1 MVLSE
6 KFKTEMLGNDAK
18 LIEFYEKLDIEM
30 EEKEEKGHSS
40 TYNNIFTFYN
50 EMSIKIEDHDLC
62 LCYFYWADHNN
73 SENILGLEQ
82 MHIYDPWTLKVFQ
95 HDLN

>member
-1 MVLSE
+1 
-6 KFKTEMLGNDAK
+6 MLDNDAK

-30 EEKEEKGHSS
+30 EELKEKGHSS
-40 TYNNIFTFYN
+40 IYNNIFTFYN

-62 LCYFYWADHNN
+62 LCYFYWADYNN
-73 SENILGLEQ
+73 LEQ
-82 MHIYDPWTLKVFQ
+82 IHIYDPWTCKSFQ

>member
-6 KFKTEMLGNDAK
+6 EFKTKMLDNDAK

-30 EEKEEKGHSS
+30 EELKEKNKSS
-40 TYNNIFTFYN
+40 TCNGTFSFYN

-73 SENILGLEQ
+73 LEQ
-82 MHIYDPWTLKVFQ
+82 MHIYDPWTLQVFQ
-95 HDLN
+95 HDL